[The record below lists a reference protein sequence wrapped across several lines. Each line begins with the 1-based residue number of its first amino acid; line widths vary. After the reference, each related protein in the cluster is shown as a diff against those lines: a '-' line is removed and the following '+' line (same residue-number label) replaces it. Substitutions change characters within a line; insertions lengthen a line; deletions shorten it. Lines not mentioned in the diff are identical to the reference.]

1 MLDENDMKTYRKREE
16 KKLSE
21 IKNITNLGL
30 GDLQIHCKKSVSGF
44 HCL

>member
-21 IKNITNLGL
+21 IKNITKFRTG
-30 GDLQIHCKKSVSGF
+30 GF
-44 HCL
+44 ADTL